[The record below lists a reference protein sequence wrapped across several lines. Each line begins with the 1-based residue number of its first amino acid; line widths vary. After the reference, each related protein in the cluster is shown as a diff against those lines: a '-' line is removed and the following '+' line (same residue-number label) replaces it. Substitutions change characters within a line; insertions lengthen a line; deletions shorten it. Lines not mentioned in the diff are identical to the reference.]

1 MFVLE
6 VVFLALGITFLG
18 LWINVRA
25 NREMLRV
32 LQIHEMQKPAG
43 AEAPVIET
51 PRTYRTIYP
60 IFPDEV
66 PPGQKDPTPYI
77 VDDSVL
83 VEIE

>member
-32 LQIHEMQKPAG
+32 LQIHEMQKPA
-43 AEAPVIET
+43 EAPVIKT
-51 PRTYRTIYP
+51 PRTYTTIYP
-60 IFPDEV
+60 QFPDEV
-66 PPGQKDPTPYI
+66 PPGQKDPNPYI